1 MRTRPDLSA
10 TALSSDVLEHAS
22 IYCSLCSL
30 TETIDG
36 LQTHMEGLQKQ
47 VDELK
52 VSQSKRDL
60 AAVRRSLGAQSMSCL
75 KEIYDLQQEK

>member
-1 MRTRPDLSA
+1 MASLDA
-10 TALSSDVLEHAS
+10 TLLFF
-22 IYCSLCSL
+22 IRSL

-52 VSQSKRDL
+52 MSQSKRDL

-75 KEIYDLQQEK
+75 KEIYDLQQDK